1 MYLSRVRIRPEI
13 DRQSQLGRLLQHN
26 TYGVH
31 QLLWDLFPGG
41 QARFLYREELAQSQL
56 CEEGNG
62 IKGESIWYLLSSV
75 QPAQDTPLFAV
86 DTRPFEPQL
95 QEEQH
100 LAFRLRANPV
110 VTRNGKR
117 HDLVMDEQQSFYR
130 HLSDR
135 LGLQTKGTKQ
145 VLRRQLLAPEV
156 AASLL
161 EVLHEYSA
169 DLPAI
174 LANQPAEALE
184 QVLQERT
191 SQRLASW
198 LCDNKSRR
206 GVFTLATR
214 TVFDEEQD
222 REYERPF
229 FQWSGYQAHALPEK
243 GRSARFCAVDLA
255 GELIVQDP
263 DRLRE
268 LIHNG
273 IGPAKGFGCGLVMIK
288 PAFGG

>member
-13 DRQSQLGRLLQHN
+13 DRQSQLGRMLQRN

-31 QLLWDLFPGG
+31 QLLWDLFPNS

-56 CEEGNG
+56 SDHNG
-62 IKGESIWYLLSSV
+62 IKGESVWYLLSATPPV
-75 QPAQDTPLFAV
+75 KEAPLFAV
-86 DTRPFEPQL
+86 DNRPFEPQL
-95 QEEQH
+95 QAGQH
-100 LAFRLRANPV
+100 LAFRLRVNPV

-117 HDLVMDEQQSFYR
+117 HDLVMDEQLSFYR
-130 HLSDR
+130 QLAAC
-135 LGLQTKGTKQ
+135 LGLPNNGTKKA
-145 VLRRQLLAPEV
+145 LRRQLLASEV
-156 AASLL
+156 AAPLHDLL
-161 EVLHEYSA
+161 QEYSA
-169 DLPAI
+169 NVPEV
-174 LANQPAEALE
+174 LAGKTAEALE

-191 SQRLASW
+191 GLRLASW
-198 LCDNKSRR
+198 LSDNKSRQ
-206 GVFTLATR
+206 GIFTLAIR
-214 TVFDEEQD
+214 KVFDEEQD

-243 GRSARFCAVDLA
+243 GHSARFCTVDLA

-263 DRLRE
+263 DRLRA

-273 IGPAKGFGCGLVMIK
+273 IGPAKGFGCGLMMIK